1 MTATTRPYGVL
12 GRVLGH
18 SYTPT
23 IYRELAGLDYRKFER
38 EPEELESFV
47 RSDEWEGFNV
57 TIPYK
62 RDLVAYMDELS
73 PVAERMG
80 NINTVVRLPDGR
92 LRGDNTDYYGFN
104 PSDSNSQARRPSSS
118 AEAEV
123 RARRL

>member
-47 RSDEWEGFNV
+47 
-57 TIPYK
+57 
-62 RDLVAYMDELS
+62 LS
-73 PVAERMG
+73 L
-80 NINTVVRLPDGR
+80 IHI
-92 LRGDNTDYYGFN
+92 
-104 PSDSNSQARRPSSS
+104 
-118 AEAEV
+118 
-123 RARRL
+123 

>member
-1 MTATTRPYGVL
+1 MDQPMLPARKVTNMEQVPRPYGVL

-38 EPEELESFV
+38 EPEDLEAFV

-62 RDLVAYMDELS
+62 RDLVPYMDELS
-73 PVAERMG
+73 AVSYTHLASRPAA
-80 NINTVVRLPDGR
+80 TVTSRAWPTSTRTCG
-92 LRGDNTDYYGFN
+92 
-104 PSDSNSQARRPSSS
+104 PSS
-118 AEAEV
+118 
-123 RARRL
+123 

>member
-47 RSDEWEGFNV
+47 RSGEWEGFNV

-92 LRGDNTDYYGFN
+92 LRGDNTDYYGFK
-104 PSDSNSQARRPSSS
+104 
-118 AEAEV
+118 V
-123 RARRL
+123 LV